1 MAMEAEFDE
10 QNGWERYNP
19 DTPSA
24 PEAAAPVN
32 ELEPKRRRSRPPAE
46 VVPSPQAAQDAL
58 TAMNQMIDSW
68 NTERLA
74 VFCTEDQVFNWPTDT
89 ITRTLGPTGNF
100 VGNRPILIDDATYFR
115 DP

>member
-1 MAMEAEFDE
+1 MTIYLRHAVHGTKIANMDLEAEFDE

-46 VVPSPQAAQDAL
+46 VV
-58 TAMNQMIDSW
+58 
-68 NTERLA
+68 A
-74 VFCTEDQVFNWPTDT
+74 VE
-89 ITRTLGPTGNF
+89 
-100 VGNRPILIDDATYFR
+100 
-115 DP
+115 

>member
-46 VVPSPQAAQDAL
+46 VAAV
-58 TAMNQMIDSW
+58 
-68 NTERLA
+68 E
-74 VFCTEDQVFNWPTDT
+74 
-89 ITRTLGPTGNF
+89 
-100 VGNRPILIDDATYFR
+100 
-115 DP
+115 

>member
-1 MAMEAEFDE
+1 MTIYLRHDVHGTKVANMDLEAEFDE

-46 VVPSPQAAQDAL
+46 VV
-58 TAMNQMIDSW
+58 
-68 NTERLA
+68 A
-74 VFCTEDQVFNWPTDT
+74 VE
-89 ITRTLGPTGNF
+89 
-100 VGNRPILIDDATYFR
+100 
-115 DP
+115 

>member
-1 MAMEAEFDE
+1 MTIYFRHAVHGTKVANMDLEAEFDE

-46 VVPSPQAAQDAL
+46 VAAV
-58 TAMNQMIDSW
+58 
-68 NTERLA
+68 E
-74 VFCTEDQVFNWPTDT
+74 
-89 ITRTLGPTGNF
+89 
-100 VGNRPILIDDATYFR
+100 
-115 DP
+115 

>member
-1 MAMEAEFDE
+1 MTIYLRHSVHGTKIATMAMEAEFDE

-46 VVPSPQAAQDAL
+46 VAAV
-58 TAMNQMIDSW
+58 
-68 NTERLA
+68 E
-74 VFCTEDQVFNWPTDT
+74 
-89 ITRTLGPTGNF
+89 
-100 VGNRPILIDDATYFR
+100 
-115 DP
+115 

>member
-1 MAMEAEFDE
+1 MTIYLRHAVHGTKIANMAMEAEYDE

-46 VVPSPQAAQDAL
+46 VAAV
-58 TAMNQMIDSW
+58 
-68 NTERLA
+68 E
-74 VFCTEDQVFNWPTDT
+74 
-89 ITRTLGPTGNF
+89 
-100 VGNRPILIDDATYFR
+100 
-115 DP
+115 

>member
-1 MAMEAEFDE
+1 MTIYLRHAVHGTKVATMAMEAEYDE

-46 VVPSPQAAQDAL
+46 VAAV
-58 TAMNQMIDSW
+58 
-68 NTERLA
+68 E
-74 VFCTEDQVFNWPTDT
+74 
-89 ITRTLGPTGNF
+89 
-100 VGNRPILIDDATYFR
+100 
-115 DP
+115 